1 MVTDF
6 TLQVVAFMQANLE
19 LLLPVLDLLF
29 KSLLLLALVVYLEKI
44 SSPFFASHQRRQL
57 WLLLLVLLG
66 MFPLATLF
74 LQDVANSL
82 PLPADFT
89 LVNVMPP
96 ELAFGTRAG
105 EFLISGSW
113 WTVVMVI
120 YFVGLG
126 WHLFKMLLSFSQ
138 TRRLDQ
144 FASYEIPDEAR
155 ELLEQLRSQL
165 GITRKI
171 RLGDT
176 HLTDSPVTFGT
187 LRPTVIVPSTSYYDD
202 LCLLENVLLHELG
215 HIKRFDYLTYLA
227 AYLLASCNWF
237 NPFVWFALRRLSL
250 ESEFAC
256 DDEVLCSEQ
265 RRAEFANQLVSI
277 ARTSLLRTESKLAAR
292 AMASKGE
299 LTQRVEHILYGS
311 CINQSGRTHSSFYPI
326 AMLLCAFV
334 LASAGKVFAIGEA
347 DGVSSENL
355 RLVYSELPEYPQSAY
370 EKGETGLT
378 QFSFRVTAEGKVDPD
393 SIIILYSSPQHTF
406 DAASIAALKNFEFA
420 PRRINGRNVATPGV
434 MYSFRFD
441 LRM

>member
-29 KSLLLLALVVYLEKI
+29 KSLLLLALVAYLEKI

-57 WLLLLVLLG
+57 WLLLLVLMG
-66 MFPLATLF
+66 MLPLATLF

-82 PLPADFT
+82 PLPSDFT
-89 LVNVMPP
+89 LVNVIPP
-96 ELAFGTRAG
+96 ELALGRRAG
-105 EFLISGSW
+105 GFLFAGSW
-113 WTVVMVI
+113 WTVVVVI
-120 YFVGLG
+120 YFVGLS

-144 FASYEIPDEAR
+144 FASYEIPDDAR
-155 ELLEQLRSQL
+155 ELLEQLRIQL

-176 HLTDSPVTFGT
+176 HLTDSPVTFGS
-187 LRPTVIVPSTSYYDD
+187 LRPTVIVPSASYYYD

-215 HIKRFDYLTYLA
+215 HVKRFDYLTYLA

-237 NPFVWFALRRLSL
+237 NPFVWIALKRLSL

-265 RRAEFANQLVSI
+265 RRTEFASQLVSI
-277 ARTSLLRTESKLAAR
+277 ARSSLLRTESELAAR

-311 CINQSGRTHSSFYPI
+311 CITRSGRTHSSFYPI

-334 LASAGKVFAIGEA
+334 LASAGKVFAIGDA
-347 DGVSSENL
+347 NNVSSEGL
-355 RLVYSELPEYPQSAY
+355 RLLYSELPEYPQSAY

-378 QFSFRVTAEGKVDPD
+378 QFSFKVTAEGRVDPD
-393 SIIILYSSPQHTF
+393 SIIILYSSPQHIF
-406 DAASIAALKNFEFA
+406 DTVSIAALKKFEFA
-420 PRRINGRNVATPGV
+420 PRRINGRSVSTPGV
-434 MYSFRFD
+434 LYSFRFD